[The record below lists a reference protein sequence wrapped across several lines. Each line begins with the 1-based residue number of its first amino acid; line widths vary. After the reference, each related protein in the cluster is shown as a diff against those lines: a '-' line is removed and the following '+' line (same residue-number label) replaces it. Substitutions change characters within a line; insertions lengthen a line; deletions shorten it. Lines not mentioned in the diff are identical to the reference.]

1 MAQKD
6 AVFSEIT
13 ALDRPGSRPDS
24 DTKTQTSH
32 RVWDPFVR
40 LFHWSVAALFVA
52 NAFFTSPKHDLHHW
66 IGYSIAG
73 LVGAR
78 ILWGVFGSRH
88 ARFRDFPPSAAGA
101 LSQLRDMATG
111 RRHAHIGHS
120 PLGAL
125 MIYNLLVT
133 LLVIAGSGWLMTTDA
148 YWGVKWPK
156 DLHEIAVNWA
166 EFSIAAHIAAVIYES
181 LRLRVNLA
189 RAMITGRKDFRR
201 DER

>member
-1 MAQKD
+1 MAHEESRFSD
-6 AVFSEIT
+6 IAVS
-13 ALDRPGSRPDS
+13 DRPDI
-24 DTKTQTSH
+24 KASH

-40 LFHWSVAALFVA
+40 LFHWAVAGLFVA

-66 IGYSIAG
+66 IGYTVAG

-78 ILWGVFGSRH
+78 ILWGLVGTRH
-88 ARFRDFPPSAAGA
+88 ARFSDFLPSVSGA
-101 LSQLRDMATG
+101 LNQLRDMATG

-133 LLVIAGSGWLMTTDA
+133 LLVIAGSGWLMTTDMF
-148 YWGVKWPK
+148 WGVKWPEE
-156 DLHEIAVNWA
+156 LHEIAVNWA
-166 EFSIAAHIAAVIYES
+166 EVSVAAHIAAVIYES

-189 RAMITGRKDFRR
+189 RAMITGKKEFRR
-201 DER
+201 ENR

>member
-1 MAQKD
+1 MAHED
-6 AVFSEIT
+6 ASFTDISIQ
-13 ALDRPGSRPDS
+13 AAS
-24 DTKTQTSH
+24 SH
-32 RVWDPFVR
+32 QVWDPFVR
-40 LFHWSVAALFVA
+40 LFHWAIAGLFVA

-66 IGYSIAG
+66 IGYTIAA

-78 ILWGVFGSRH
+78 ILWGLIGTRH
-88 ARFRDFPPSAAGA
+88 ARFSDFLPSVSGA
-101 LSQLRDMATG
+101 LNQLRDMATG

-166 EFSIAAHIAAVIYES
+166 ELSVAAHIVAVIVES

-189 RAMITGRKDFRR
+189 RAMITGKKDIRR
-201 DER
+201 DSR